1 MAEIR
6 TFTTR
11 LLAWYGR
18 NKRDLPWRNTSDP
31 YLVWVSEIILQQTR
45 VGQGLDYY
53 KRFVERF
60 PAIQALA
67 EATEQEVLKQWQGL
81 GYYSRAR
88 NMHAAARQIM
98 QEFQGKF
105 PDQYQ
110 QILSLKGI
118 GSYTAAAIASI
129 AFHDPVPVVDG
140 NVIRFLGRY
149 LGMTRPL
156 DSSSGKQEI
165 EAAALRLI
173 PRKKPGDFNQA
184 MMEFGA
190 LYCTPRK
197 PDCTN
202 CIFSG
207 DCQAFAQDLVHMIPA
222 KSEKNKLVTRHLNYF
237 VLVFPY
243 RRSRA
248 LFMKQREEKDIWK
261 GLFDF
266 PCIETH
272 TAIPVRKMLNT
283 PEWEKMFPG
292 IQDSYVKKFFTMTHR
307 LSHQIIHAR
316 FFYIYLENR
325 PTLDFTIV
333 PISRIHDYPVPRL
346 IEIALDNFLNS
357 NF

>member
-1 MAEIR
+1 MAETR

-11 LLAWYGR
+11 LLAWYRR

-53 KRFVERF
+53 NRFVERF
-60 PAIQALA
+60 PGIQALA

-88 NMHAAARQIM
+88 NMRAAAQQIM
-98 QEFQGKF
+98 QECQGKF
-105 PDQYQ
+105 PDQYP

-118 GSYTAAAIASI
+118 GNYTAAAIASI

-149 LGMTRPL
+149 FGLTRPL
-156 DSSSGKQEI
+156 DSSSGKHEI
-165 EAAALRLI
+165 EVEALRLI
-173 PRKKPGDFNQA
+173 PRKNPGDFNQA

-207 DCQAFAQDLVHMIPA
+207 DCRAYAQDLVHMIPA
-222 KSEKNKLVTRHLNYF
+222 KSEKNKLVTRHLNYY

-248 LFMKQREEKDIWK
+248 LYMKQRAEKDIWK

-266 PCIETH
+266 PCMETPG
-272 TAIPVRKMLNT
+272 TLPVRKMVNT
-283 PEWEKMFPG
+283 TEWNEMFPG
-292 IQDSYVKKFFTMTHR
+292 IQGSVVKQFFTMKHL

-316 FFYIYLENR
+316 FFYIDLENR
-325 PTLDFTIV
+325 PAFDFTIV
-333 PISRIHDYPVPRL
+333 PISKLNDYPVPRL
-346 IEIALDNFLNS
+346 IEIALRKLLS
-357 NF
+357 SYL